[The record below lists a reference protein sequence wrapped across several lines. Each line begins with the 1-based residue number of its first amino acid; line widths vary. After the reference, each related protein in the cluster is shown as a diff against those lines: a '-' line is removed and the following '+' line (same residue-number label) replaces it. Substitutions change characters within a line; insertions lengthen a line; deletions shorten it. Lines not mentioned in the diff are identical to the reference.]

1 MNSFNHYAF
10 GSVGRWLFNTVAGI
24 DTDGPGYKTIIIRPQ
39 PGNMTGA
46 KASYDS
52 INGNIISDWELKDG
66 AFTLDVTVPANTTAM
81 VYIPADS
88 AMNITESGKPAVEA
102 EGVRFQQIKQGIAL
116 FIVGSGQYQFVS
128 QMP

>member
-1 MNSFNHYAF
+1 
-10 GSVGRWLFNTVAGI
+10 
-24 DTDGPGYKTIIIRPQ
+24 
-39 PGNMTGA
+39 MTSA

-52 INGNIISDWELKDG
+52 INGNIISDWQLKNG
-66 AFTLDVTVPANTTAM
+66 TFTFNVTIPANTTAM

-88 AMNITESGKPAVEA
+88 AKNITESGKPAVKA
-102 EGVRFQQIKQGIAL
+102 EGVRFQQIKQGTAL